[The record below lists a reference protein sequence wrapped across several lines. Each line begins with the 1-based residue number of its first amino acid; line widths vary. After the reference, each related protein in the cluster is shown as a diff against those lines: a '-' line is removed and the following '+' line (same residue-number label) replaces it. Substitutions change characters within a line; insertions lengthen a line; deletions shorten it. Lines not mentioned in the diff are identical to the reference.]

1 MREAIA
7 RVLYSGL
14 LVTVL
19 MACGADFVAQNSVG
33 TRGEI
38 NLALTTGKVQ
48 TFTDATGTAVQVRE
62 SPDRLVCL
70 HLSCIDILAELDRE
84 PVGIYGV
91 LTDFA
96 VSPVYFGDR
105 AQSFGKISGRGE
117 PNLEQLLALEP
128 DLTLGHQ
135 SQLSNQRQTL
145 EAITP
150 LYLVKVENYTDAIA
164 NLQAVGKLLGEEE
177 KAEAAAWQFL
187 DKLKVYRTKSPRN
200 QTVMVMRGTPS
211 AFHVATAESLVGSTL
226 AELTPY
232 PWRLGDRSPSAI
244 NWATYSFEEILS
256 IDPDFIFII
265 NNSRAPDL
273 ISGLKT
279 HRLWQALKSV
289 QRDQVYAL
297 DEDQIGGFTSG
308 TRSLGQLLDEILPT
322 MYPEVFP
329 EPVT

>member
-1 MREAIA
+1 MRDAVA
-7 RVLYSGL
+7 KVLYSGL
-14 LVTVL
+14 LITVL
-19 MACGADFVAQNSVG
+19 MACRGNFVPHHSVG
-33 TRGEI
+33 NRAGI
-38 NLALTTGKVQ
+38 NPALPTQRVQ
-48 TFTDATGTAVQVRE
+48 TFTDATETVVQVRE
-62 SPDRLVCL
+62 SPSRLVCL
-70 HLSCIDILAELDRE
+70 HLSCIDILAELERE
-84 PVGIYGV
+84 PVGMYGV

-96 VSPVYFGDR
+96 TSPLYFGDR
-105 AQSFGKISGRGE
+105 AHNFGKISGRGE

-135 SQLSNQRQTL
+135 IQLAHQRQTL

-150 LYLVKVENYTDAIA
+150 LYLVKVENYRDAIA
-164 NLQAVGKLLGEEE
+164 NLQAVGNILGESE

-187 DKLKVYRTKSPRN
+187 DKFKAYKAKSPRT

-211 AFHVATAESLVGSTL
+211 SFHVATAQSLVGSTL

-256 IDPDFIFII
+256 VDPDFIFII

-279 HRLWQALKSV
+279 HRLWQTLTAV
-289 QRDQVYAL
+289 QRNQVFAL

-308 TRSLGQLLDEILPT
+308 TRSLGQLLDEIMTT
-322 MYPEVFP
+322 MYPDVFP
-329 EPVT
+329 KPLP